1 MQWLASI
8 SVKRPVFATVLILA
22 LTVVGAFAFTRL
34 GLDQFPK
41 VDFPTIVVTTR
52 MPGAAPEEVETEI
65 SDKIEEAV
73 NTVSGID
80 ELRSTS
86 SEGVSTVIVS
96 FLLEKDADI
105 AAQEVR
111 DRVNRVIPLL
121 PKTVDQPTVE
131 KFDPD
136 AAPVL
141 TLAVSAS
148 KPIRDITE
156 YADKTLRRQLESV
169 NGVGQVL
176 VVGGRQRQ
184 VNVVLNAAR
193 LQAYNLT
200 VTDVSRALQAQ
211 NAEVPGGRVEAGP
224 EAMTLRTRGRVQ
236 SVSEFGD
243 VVVKQRDGHPILL
256 RDVAAIED
264 GMADPLT
271 KANISGDPT
280 VLLTIRRQSGTNTVE
295 VVQSIKD
302 RLADL
307 KAVTPPG
314 YNIRV
319 VRDQS
324 EFIKASIDTVEEH
337 LVLGSALAAL
347 VVLFFLW
354 NWRSTLIAAIAIPT
368 SIVATFGLIWYEG
381 FTLNSMTM
389 LALTLAVGIV
399 IDDAIVVLENIYRFV
414 EEKHMPPFQA
424 AIEATR
430 EIGLA
435 VLATTLSLV
444 AIFVPVGFM
453 GGIVGRFMK
462 SFGLTMSFAIL
473 VSLLV
478 SFTLTPMLSAR
489 WIKVRPK
496 RDGDEHEAT
505 SKDSRAFAAIDRR
518 YSRVLSWAL
527 AHRGIVAGLA
537 VLVLLSSVPLF
548 MVAKKNFLPN
558 DDQSQFEI
566 GLRAPEGTSL
576 DSTELI
582 ANRISAAVR
591 QIPDVDY
598 TLVTVA
604 DDPAQ
609 TQNAGTIYVRLKPLS
624 QRSRDQFTVMNQVR
638 DTVLPTFAAAQ
649 LRTGV
654 RPVATI
660 GGGGNQNADIQ
671 FTISGPDLNK
681 LQQYADSVAAAAR
694 KMPGVVDVDTSLNVG
709 KPEISVHIDRLK
721 AADLGVQISDA
732 AEALRLLV
740 GGDQVTT
747 YNENGEQY
755 EVHVRALGQQ
765 RASAASIGELTVPSS
780 SIGSVP
786 LRNIA
791 DLTKGTAPSNVD
803 RLNRQRQ
810 VTVFAGLL
818 PGASQT
824 PAMDA
829 MTKAVDALNMG
840 AGYSTTF
847 AGRSRE
853 LGRAAQNFLIAF
865 VLSLVFMY
873 LILAAQFESW
883 LHPITILLS
892 LPLTL
897 PFALLSIIIAGQS
910 LNIFSALGLLVLFG
924 VVKKNSILQIDH
936 ANQLR
941 ERGLERDAAVLQ
953 ASRDRLRPILMTTFA
968 FVAGMIPLVLSSGIG
983 AGTNRAIGFVIIGG
997 QSLVLLLSLVVTPVA
1012 YSLLDDLSRF
1022 RLRLWTRAGRTAAA
1036 TAGALL
1042 LAVAIPGRADAQPP
1056 APSVQQPASASAP
1069 VAQPPASAASVVQL
1083 TAGQVVQMATANNPD
1098 LVAGG
1103 YDPRIATE
1111 RVAQARAA
1119 FLPSFESSLQRNVQ
1133 QAPPTSVFFGTQ
1145 GVRTDLWSGNVGFA
1159 QRLPW
1164 GGGSYNVLWNS
1175 ARTNASSTLSNFNP
1189 SVSASVQGI
1198 VSQPLLR
1205 DFKIDPFRAQVTTA
1219 QRTSEIADVGLQELA
1234 TTVTTAAERAY
1245 WNLVLANAAVG
1256 VQQQSL
1262 DLSLELERTNRA
1274 RVDVGQSPPLDLVSA
1289 QAEVAQR
1296 RENLIIA
1303 QTQARQAEDSLR
1315 ILILDPARP
1324 DYWSVRLQPGDIV
1337 PPVGPVPDVDA
1348 AVRNALNQRT
1358 DLQRTKKQIQIAE
1371 TQVSLARN
1379 QVLPDVRLNAEY
1391 LTNGLGGTELLRTG
1405 GFPGTVSPGPATAYG
1420 DVLRQV
1426 FASDYPTWTVG
1437 VSVSYPLGHSADQ
1450 AALVQSQ
1457 LSREQSLAR
1466 LRSAELHVVRDVR
1479 QAALDLDQNR
1489 QRIDTTRAA
1498 RELEEQRLDAEQK
1511 RFEVGMS
1518 TNFNVIQA
1526 QRDLAVARNNEL
1538 QAQLDYQLALINF
1551 ETVQKVGTAPGTAI
1565 GASAVSS
1572 GTVTIPATSATTT
1585 TTGATVSTGGTTSTG
1600 TSGGTAGTGGTSGGG
1615 GARQNF

>member
-41 VDFPTIVVTTR
+41 VDFPTIVVTTT

-86 SEGVSTVIVS
+86 SEGVSMVIVS

-121 PKTVDQPTVE
+121 PKTVEQPTVE

-141 TLAVSAS
+141 TLAVSAK

-176 VVGGRQRQ
+176 LVGGRQRQ
-184 VNVVLNAAR
+184 VNISLDAAR

-200 VTDVSRALQAQ
+200 VNDVSHAVQAQ
-211 NAEVPGGRVEAGP
+211 NAEVPGGRVEAGA
-224 EAMTLRTRGRVQ
+224 EALTLRTRGRVQ
-236 SVSEFGD
+236 SVAEFGD
-243 VVVKQRDGHPILL
+243 VVVKQREGHPILL
-256 RDVAAIED
+256 RDVASIVD
-264 GMADPLT
+264 GMAEPET
-271 KANISGDPT
+271 KANISGEPT

-295 VVQSIKD
+295 VVESIKE
-302 RLADL
+302 RLQDL
-307 KAVTPPG
+307 QAVTPPG

-324 EFIKASIDTVEEH
+324 EFIKASIDTVEDH
-337 LVLGSALAAL
+337 LILGSALAAL

-489 WIKVRPK
+489 WIKPQKKGEK
-496 RDGDEHEAT
+496 RS
-505 SKDSRAFAAIDRR
+505 SKDGRVFAALDRG
-518 YSRVLSWAL
+518 YARVLSWAL
-527 AHRGIVAGLA
+527 AHRAMVAGLA

-548 MVAKKNFLPN
+548 AVAKKNFLPN
-558 DDQSQFEI
+558 DDQSQFEV

-576 DSTELI
+576 DATEII
-582 ANRISAAVR
+582 ANRIAAGVR
-591 QIPDVDY
+591 HLPEVEY

-604 DDPAQ
+604 DDPAK

-624 QRSRDQFTVMNQVR
+624 ARSRDQFAVMNEVR
-638 DTVLPTFAAAQ
+638 DSVLPQSAAAH

-671 FTISGPDLNK
+671 FTISGPDLER
-681 LQQYADSVAAAAR
+681 LQRYADSVAGAA
-694 KMPGVVDVDTSLNVG
+694 KQMPGVVDVDTSLNVG

-721 AADLGVQISDA
+721 ASDLGVQIADA
-732 AEALRLLV
+732 ADALRLLV

-747 YNENGEQY
+747 YNEDGEQY

-765 RASAASIGELTVPSS
+765 RGSAASIGELTVPSS
-780 SIGSVP
+780 TIGSVP

-791 DLTKGTAPSNVD
+791 DLTDGTAPSNID

-829 MTKAVDALNMG
+829 MTNAANALNMG
-840 AGYSTTF
+840 PGYSTTF
-847 AGRSRE
+847 EGRSRE

-897 PFALLSIIIAGQS
+897 PFALLSIIVAGQS

-983 AGTNRAIGFVIIGG
+983 SGTNRAIGSVIIGG

-1012 YSLLDDLSRF
+1012 YSLLDDLSRLT
-1022 RLRLWTRAGRTAAA
+1022 LRGWARAGRAAAA
-1036 TAGALL
+1036 TAGILL
-1042 LAVAIPGRADAQPP
+1042 LALSLPARADGQT
-1056 APSVQQPASASAP
+1056 PSGN
-1069 VAQPPASAASVVQL
+1069 VVPL
-1083 TAGQVVQMATANNPD
+1083 TAEEAVRMATANNPD

-1111 RVAQARAA
+1111 RVAEARAA
-1119 FLPSFESSLQRNVQ
+1119 FLPTFESGLQRNVQ
-1133 QAPPTSVFFGTQ
+1133 QAPPTSVFFGTE
-1145 GVRTDLWSGNVGFA
+1145 GVRTDVWSGNVGIA

-1189 SVSASVQGI
+1189 SLSASVQG
-1198 VSQPLLR
+1198 VLSQPLLR
-1205 DFKIDPFRAQVTTA
+1205 GFRIDPFRAQVTTA
-1219 QRTSEIADVGLQELA
+1219 QRNNEIADIGLQELA
-1234 TTVTTAAERAY
+1234 TTVTAAAERAY

-1262 DLSLELERTNRA
+1262 NLALELERTNRA

-1296 RENLIIA
+1296 RENLIVA
-1303 QTQARQAEDSLR
+1303 QTQARQAEDQLR
-1315 ILILDPARP
+1315 VLVLDPARP
-1324 DYWSVRLQPGDIV
+1324 DYWSVRLQPGDLV
-1337 PPVGPVPDVDA
+1337 PPVGAEPDTDT
-1348 AVRNALNQRT
+1348 AVRNALSQRT
-1358 DLQRTKKQIQIAE
+1358 DLLRTRKQIEIAD
-1371 TQVSLARN
+1371 TQVSLAKN
-1379 QVLPDVRLNAEY
+1379 QILPDVRLNAQY
-1391 LTNGLGGTELLRTG
+1391 LTNGVGGTELLRTG
-1405 GFPGTVSPGPATAYG
+1405 GFPGTISTGPATAFG

-1426 FASDYPTWTVG
+1426 VSADYPTWTVG
-1437 VSVSYPLGHSADQ
+1437 VTLSYPLGRSADQ
-1450 AALVQSQ
+1450 AALAQSE
-1457 LSREQSLAR
+1457 LSRQQSLAR
-1466 LRSAELHVVRDVR
+1466 LRSSELHVVRDVR
-1479 QAALDLDQNR
+1479 QAALELDQNR

-1498 RELEEQRLDAEQK
+1498 REFEEQRLDAEQK
-1511 RFEVGMS
+1511 RYEVGMS

-1551 ETVQKVGTAPGTAI
+1551 ETVQRVGTSAAAGTTS
-1565 GASAVSS
+1565 GVSG

-1585 TTGATVSTGGTTSTG
+1585 TTGANVSTGAS
-1600 TSGGTAGTGGTSGGG
+1600 SGSSGTGSGTSGGG
-1615 GARQNF
+1615 VPSGGGGGGGGR